1 MIQQVEHKD
10 RRDIYGYVQE
20 RGRVAYE
27 AAREGLDFDPT
38 RFGHHVTILKRDGL
52 LREEGGDLVPGI
64 EDDFGGG
71 AEEEF
76 AGDEVSFSIRP
87 ARQADLS
94 GLLGVIRDAVEDG
107 NDVVAENIADV
118 VDEERMLFRRDGV
131 KSRVFF
137 VATVNGDVVG
147 WVNIS
152 HPELE
157 KLSHTAELT
166 VGVLSEYRR
175 HGIGSRLL
183 ERGLEWAV
191 EEGYERIY
199 NSVPSTNEEA
209 IAFLETHGWEE
220 EATREDHY
228 RIDGEYVDEVMM
240 AVTL

>member
-1 MIQQVEHKD
+1 MQQQVENKD
-10 RRDIYGYVQE
+10 RRDIYEYVQE
-20 RGRVAYE
+20 RGPVAYE
-27 AAREGLDFDPT
+27 TARKDLGFDPGA
-38 RFGHHVTILKRDGL
+38 FGHHVTILRRDGL
-52 LREEGGDLVPGI
+52 LREEGGDLSPQAQAEFEGGI
-64 EDDFGGG
+64 
-71 AEEEF
+71 EEEF
-76 AGDEVSFSIRP
+76 TGEEVSFTIRP

-94 GLLGVIRDAVEDG
+94 GLIGVIRDAVEG
-107 NDVVAENIADV
+107 GSDVVAENIADII
-118 VDEERMLFRRDGV
+118 DEEQMLYRQDGV

-147 WVNIS
+147 WVNIT

-166 VGVLSEYRR
+166 VGVLPEYRR
-175 HGIGSRLL
+175 HGIGSHLL
-183 ERGLEWAV
+183 ERGLAWAGQ
-191 EEGYERIY
+191 EGYERIY

-209 IAFLETHGWEE
+209 VAFLESHGWEE

>member
-1 MIQQVEHKD
+1 MIRQVEHKD
-10 RRDIYGYVQE
+10 RRDIYEYVQE
-20 RGRVAYE
+20 RGRVDYE
-27 AAREGLDFDPT
+27 TAREDLGFDPT
-38 RFGHHVTILKRDGL
+38 QFGHHVTILKRDGL
-52 LREEGGDLVPGI
+52 LREAGDDLVPGI

-76 AGDEVSFSIRP
+76 TGEEVSFNIRP
-87 ARQADLS
+87 ARQSDLS

-107 NDVVAENIADV
+107 NDVVAETIADIL
-118 VDEERMLFRRDGV
+118 DEEQVLYQRGGV

-137 VATVNGDVVG
+137 VATVNGDVIG

-166 VGVLSEYRR
+166 VGVLPEYRR
-175 HGIGSRLL
+175 NGIGSHLV

-199 NSVPSTNEEA
+199 NSVPSTNGEA
-209 IAFLETHGWEE
+209 IAFLEAHGWEE

-240 AVTL
+240 AVTV